1 MVVST
6 EKAEWVDIF
15 QSDYLTV
22 FCRFFFIIHAIY
34 LRNTVLHSYVLP
46 KPFSLMLLY
55 SHWSH
60 LKSGDVSPPDLSE
73 TSVSLDS
80 SELVEGVEE
89 TTVVES
95 TAAVEDVYLAV
106 TEAVLGADTAEDT
119 GAVASS
125 RAAWW
130 RAAHWRFFSL

>member
-1 MVVST
+1 
-6 EKAEWVDIF
+6 
-15 QSDYLTV
+15 
-22 FCRFFFIIHAIY
+22 
-34 LRNTVLHSYVLP
+34 
-46 KPFSLMLLY
+46 MLLY

-60 LKSGDVSPPDLSE
+60 LKSGDASPSDLSE

-106 TEAVLGADTAEDT
+106 TEAVTGADTAEDT

-130 RAAHWRFFSL
+130 RAARWQFFSL

>member
-1 MVVST
+1 M
-6 EKAEWVDIF
+6 
-15 QSDYLTV
+15 
-22 FCRFFFIIHAIY
+22 
-34 LRNTVLHSYVLP
+34 
-46 KPFSLMLLY
+46 
-55 SHWSH
+55 
-60 LKSGDVSPPDLSE
+60 SPPDLSE

-95 TAAVEDVYLAV
+95 TATVEDVDLV
-106 TEAVLGADTAEDT
+106 VIEAVAGADTAEDT

-130 RAAHWRFFSL
+130 RTARWRFFSL